1 MTKVILKALV
11 DCYEEEEDD
20 EEEDDDK
27 DILIGLE
34 AKKLNNLLDPSE
46 INLSIYLW
54 EEKDSGEEIKR
65 LQRQQGK
72 QDSQEKEED
81 PTLTG
86 TQGRLR

>member
-1 MTKVILKALV
+1 
-11 DCYEEEEDD
+11 
-20 EEEDDDK
+20 
-27 DILIGLE
+27 
-34 AKKLNNLLDPSE
+34 LDPSE